1 MDGGSA
7 EHDPA
12 ASSPG
17 PVDLV
22 AGALAVAGGLVM
34 LGVAILVTV
43 SVTLRWSGLQPI
55 PGDFEFVQMATAVAV
70 FAFLPYCQLRR
81 ANISVDTFTTWLPAR
96 ANAVIDAFWDV
107 VYAAAIA
114 LLAWCLSNGAA
125 DMYRN
130 GTGTMVLGLVMWPAI
145 ATSMV
150 LAWVLAATACV
161 TGYRRL
167 VASAR
172 RP

>member
-1 MDGGSA
+1 M
-7 EHDPA
+7 
-12 ASSPG
+12 
-17 PVDLV
+17 DLV
-22 AGALAVAGGLVM
+22 AGALAIAGGLVM

-43 SVTLRWSGLQPI
+43 SVTLRWSGRQPI

-81 ANISVDTFTTWLPAR
+81 ANIAVDTFTAWLPAR
-96 ANAVIDAFWDV
+96 ANAVIDAFWDL
-107 VYAAAIA
+107 VYAAAIG

-130 GTGTMVLGLVMWPAI
+130 GTSTMVLGLVVWPAI
-145 ATSMV
+145 AAAMV

-161 TGYRRL
+161 TAWRL
-167 VASAR
+167 MASAR

>member
-12 ASSPG
+12 APSPG
-17 PVDLV
+17 LVDRL

-34 LGVAILVTV
+34 LAVAILVTV
-43 SVTLRWSGLQPI
+43 SVSLRWSGTQPI

-81 ANISVDTFTTWLPAR
+81 ANISVDTFTAWLPAR
-96 ANAVIDAFWDV
+96 ANAVIDAFWDL
-107 VYAAAIA
+107 VYAGAIA

-125 DMYRN
+125 DMYRS
-130 GTGTMVLGLVMWPAI
+130 GTGTMVLGIPVWPAI
-145 ATSMV
+145 ATSMA

-161 TGYRRL
+161 TGYRLLRTG
-167 VASAR
+167 AR